1 MVCTHRILSDQRVR
15 DIADAFT
22 SFVFYLMF
30 FANKMV
36 NPITSGQSVGKRTVD
51 FFSDYR
57 RDHGDVDRC

>member
-1 MVCTHRILSDQRVR
+1 MVCAHQILSDQGVR

-36 NPITSGQSVGKRTVD
+36 NSITSEQSVGKRTVD

-57 RDHGDVDRC
+57 TDHCDVDGC